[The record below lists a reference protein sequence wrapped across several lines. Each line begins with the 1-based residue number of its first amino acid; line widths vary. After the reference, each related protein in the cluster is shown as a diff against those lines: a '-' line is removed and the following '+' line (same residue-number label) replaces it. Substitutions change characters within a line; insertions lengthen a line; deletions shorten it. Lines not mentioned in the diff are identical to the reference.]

1 MNIKHRLA
9 TPFLPVL
16 SAAVAAPA
24 MAQMAAG
31 QRLNALRQEA
41 GAASL
46 IVQRADSSTIL
57 QAVSTA
63 SCAKGAM

>member
-9 TPFLPVL
+9 TLLLPVL
-16 SAAVAAPA
+16 SVAMVAPA

-63 SCAKGAM
+63 SCAKGVL

>member
-31 QRLNALRQEA
+31 QRLHALCPQ
-41 GAASL
+41 
-46 IVQRADSSTIL
+46 QL
-57 QAVSTA
+57 QAVA
-63 SCAKGAM
+63 CVQGAM